1 VNCDKDFKVDKNP
14 HVGDGLEEKRLNEE
28 PACRQAG
35 VPFSK
40 ESEREIFGV
49 AQGPVLRYAARDGV
63 IKIPV

>member
-14 HVGDGLEEKRLNEE
+14 HVGDELEEKRLNEE

-40 ESEREIFGV
+40 ESGRTIFWVTRGS
-49 AQGPVLRYAARDGV
+49 ALRRAA
-63 IKIPV
+63 